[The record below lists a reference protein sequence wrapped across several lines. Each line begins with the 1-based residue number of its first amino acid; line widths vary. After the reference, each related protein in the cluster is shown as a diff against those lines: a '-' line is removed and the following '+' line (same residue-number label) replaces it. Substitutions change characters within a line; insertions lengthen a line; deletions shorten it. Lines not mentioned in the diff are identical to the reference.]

1 MDQQN
6 TNGAYAGDTA
16 NRSHIAARE
25 RPFKILIAG
34 AGIGGLT
41 AAIALRQQGHEVI
54 LFEQSRFA
62 NETGAAIHLAPNCN
76 GILRRLGLFAE
87 DIGGNLM
94 LGFDEY
100 TPDGK
105 LRVSADLGGQQSDM
119 WQHPWHLVHRV
130 HLHNALK
137 EMATCTSGVGKPA
150 QLNLKSRI
158 TKVDSQNATVTLESG
173 QVFSGDVVVGADGV
187 HSKTRES
194 IVHGDI
200 KPYPSGKSAYRFL
213 IPKEKLQSD
222 PATREYVEK
231 KGVLV
236 MWIADDRRLVM
247 YPCANN
253 TLMNFV
259 AIHPAS
265 ETDAAGDNWNEGG
278 NKDKLREVYKN
289 FHPSIDTL
297 LSYVDEKELKLWKLL
312 DMDILPTWID
322 ERLVLLGDAAHPF
335 LPHQGQGGGQAIED
349 AASLAVML
357 SKDTPAAE
365 IPERIKLYQKCR
377 YERAN
382 KIQHFTRLAGR
393 DAAEVKENESLN
405 MMEYVSYNFGHDE
418 WHYSTQMLRKW
429 QWSRTPALRWRMP
442 LSFGP
447 MPGPRQDFLGRSR
460 SGAHSTFTTAS
471 ITFETSR
478 TLLQTLLPTPA
489 FSFASPGTIATASF
503 SATMLGKMDW
513 LGGGGYN
520 LLGLNLHGVQYTKKD
535 GSRITGTFLAVLFEN
550 LTDPIVTGREELGM
564 PKLYCAL
571 DVFRRKESTFI
582 NASWKGASFGEWE
595 WEGLEPVDI
604 PPTNGESGSGKL
616 SGGATT
622 SFSPNGFEDQGILAY
637 RYVPAVGREGKAD
650 AEYAVFVPR
659 NKASEAP
666 RVRTTFRAKKASF
679 RFNKRNWDEL
689 PTLHHIAAGLA
700 ELPIYKVLEGK
711 IVEGEGVE
719 DVGQTERIE

>member
-1 MDQQN
+1 
-6 TNGAYAGDTA
+6 
-16 NRSHIAARE
+16 
-25 RPFKILIAG
+25 
-34 AGIGGLT
+34 
-41 AAIALRQQGHEVI
+41 
-54 LFEQSRFA
+54 
-62 NETGAAIHLAPNCN
+62 
-76 GILRRLGLFAE
+76 
-87 DIGGNLM
+87 
-94 LGFDEY
+94 
-100 TPDGK
+100 
-105 LRVSADLGGQQSDM
+105 
-119 WQHPWHLVHRV
+119 
-130 HLHNALK
+130 
-137 EMATCTSGVGKPA
+137 
-150 QLNLKSRI
+150 
-158 TKVDSQNATVTLESG
+158 
-173 QVFSGDVVVGADGV
+173 
-187 HSKTRES
+187 
-194 IVHGDI
+194 
-200 KPYPSGKSAYRFL
+200 
-213 IPKEKLQSD
+213 
-222 PATREYVEK
+222 
-231 KGVLV
+231 
-236 MWIADDRRLVM
+236 
-247 YPCANN
+247 
-253 TLMNFV
+253 MNFV

-265 ETDAAGDNWNEGG
+265 ETDAAGDDWNEGG

-312 DMDILPTWID
+312 DMDILPNWID

-393 DAAEVKENESLN
+393 DAAEVKEIESLN

-595 WEGLEPVDI
+595 WEGLEPVHI

-637 RYVPAVGREGKAD
+637 R
-650 AEYAVFVPR
+650 
-659 NKASEAP
+659 
-666 RVRTTFRAKKASF
+666 
-679 RFNKRNWDEL
+679 
-689 PTLHHIAAGLA
+689 
-700 ELPIYKVLEGK
+700 
-711 IVEGEGVE
+711 
-719 DVGQTERIE
+719 